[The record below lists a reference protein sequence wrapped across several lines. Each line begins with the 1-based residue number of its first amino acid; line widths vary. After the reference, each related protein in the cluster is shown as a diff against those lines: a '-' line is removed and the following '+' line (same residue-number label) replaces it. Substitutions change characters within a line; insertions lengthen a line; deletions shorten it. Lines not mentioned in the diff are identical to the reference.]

1 MNKATL
7 QTYVRATVDRTPR
20 SAENIADL
28 VQTQFPKEK
37 IKLNQV
43 FCILLQLENAGI
55 IRKKGTIYVNGP
67 AEMLFYN

>member
-7 QTYVRATVDRTPR
+7 QTYVRAAVNHTPY
-20 SAENIADL
+20 STEAITNL
-28 VQTQFPKEK
+28 VQEQFPKEK

-55 IRKKGTIYVNGP
+55 IRKKGTTYVDGP
-67 AEMLFYN
+67 ADILFYN